1 MKKSSVVVLCL
12 LVPAFA
18 APSSLKLWARRED
31 RLVGGTDTTITEY
44 PWQLSVIFEGSLRC
58 GASVISSNWALTA
71 AHCIDGLSASMLT
84 VRAGSSYRNSGGTV
98 LDVAQAIKNKLYYA
112 INVDY
117 DIAVLQPAEPFPLG
131 SDVQPVSLPEAGY
144 DPPSGLAVTVTG
156 WGRIASGGSAPTV
169 LQKVDISVIDRTT
182 CQDIFFGVN
191 MVTKRMVCA
200 GEAGKSTCDGDSG
213 GPLVSGSTQIGIV
226 SWGNTPCQ
234 ESGAVFT
241 NVGELRSW
249 VTNTTGV

>member
-1 MKKSSVVVLCL
+1 
-12 LVPAFA
+12 
-18 APSSLKLWARRED
+18 
-31 RLVGGTDTTITEY
+31 
-44 PWQLSVIFEGSLRC
+44 
-58 GASVISSNWALTA
+58 
-71 AHCIDGLSASMLT
+71 MLT

-169 LQKVDISVIDRTT
+169 LQKVDINVIDRTT
-182 CQDIFFGVN
+182 CQDIFFGIN